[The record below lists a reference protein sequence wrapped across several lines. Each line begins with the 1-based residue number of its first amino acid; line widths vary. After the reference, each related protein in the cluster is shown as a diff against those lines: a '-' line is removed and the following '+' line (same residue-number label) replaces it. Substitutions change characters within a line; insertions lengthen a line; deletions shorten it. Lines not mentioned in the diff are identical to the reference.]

1 MPEILPPS
9 PSPKTTPTQNIARIA
24 LGAML
29 IFAGI
34 SHLTFARKPFRA
46 QVPPWV
52 PIDPDTVVLQS
63 GLVEIALGAALIA
76 VPPRRK
82 ALLGLIAGAFFAAVF
97 PGNIAQ
103 YQHHRSAFG
112 LDTDQKRFARLFF
125 QPLLIAWAVWSTGA
139 CRNIRPQAQLPSS
152 NSIEP

>member
-1 MPEILPPS
+1 MPEILPPAQ
-9 PSPKTTPTQNIARIA
+9 PEATTPVQNTARLA

-46 QVPPWV
+46 QVPPWI

-63 GLVEIALGAALIA
+63 GVVEIALGASIIA
-76 VPPRRK
+76 VPPRRR
-82 ALLGLIAGAFFAAVF
+82 ALLGLISGAFFAAVF

-139 CRNIRPQAQLPSS
+139 WPQKPSQLPSDS
-152 NSIEP
+152 LTSSEL